1 MLNSLSKKQIKGIVN
16 MPSKSEAEKQAER
29 KKRKEVSINNDTVY
43 GSARQHDES
52 VETLDEALTES
63 PKAGSRVK
71 ILSSHPNKKWRGK
84 SGTVHSVV
92 SVLNGHIK
100 VDIDGE
106 TSKNMEVIHHRHLVQ
121 ESVEALDEVTYGAPV
136 DRKSS
141 LKGTTPSAPHN
152 ETPEAKSHREK
163 GEREAKRKLHYHKHG
178 EWPEEH
184 HESVDLDEE
193 VDLFL
198 DEETGEHYYMEF
210 NEEELNESA
219 PKGRRIVTRVNFK
232 GQRKKVLKCGPG
244 KMIKHVNGNRACV
257 VQSGTY
263 KRKKKLAVRKMQRTK
278 KRKGQGYLRKI
289 NVKRQRALR
298 RRKSMGL

>member
-1 MLNSLSKKQIKGIVN
+1 MSKKLSDIKEAMLNSLSKKQIKGIVN
-16 MPSKSEAEKQAER
+16 MPSKPNAER
-29 KKRKEVSINNDTVY
+29 EEATKNKLAKATLPGTKLKE
-43 GSARQHDES
+43 
-52 VETLDEALTES
+52 ETLS
-63 PKAGSRVK
+63 
-71 ILSSHPNKKWRGK
+71 
-84 SGTVHSVV
+84 
-92 SVLNGHIK
+92 
-100 VDIDGE
+100 
-106 TSKNMEVIHHRHLVQ
+106 
-121 ESVEALDEVTYGAPV
+121 EVTYGAPV

-152 ETPEAKSHREK
+152 ETPEAKAHREK

-210 NEEELNESA
+210 NEEELKESA

-263 KRKKKLAVRKMQRTK
+263 KRKKKLAVRKANRTK
-278 KRKGQGYLRKI
+278 KRKGAGYTRKI
-289 NVKRQRALR
+289 NIKRQRALKR
-298 RRKSMGL
+298 RHSMGL